1 MMGRLSRA
9 RWGFPGIEL
18 RVPVLALPDDR
29 RIWATVKAR
38 WEVADMIDVGG
49 GFEQSASPKLL
60 PPELRDELRL
70 GAAPA
75 LTTDSVVSPSVVAS
89 R

>member
-1 MMGRLSRA
+1 M
-9 RWGFPGIEL
+9 
-18 RVPVLALPDDR
+18 PVLALPDDQ

-49 GFEQSASPKLL
+49 GFEQSASPKVL
-60 PPELRDELRL
+60 PPELRNELRL
-70 GAAPA
+70 GEEPV
-75 LTTDSVVSPSVVAS
+75 LPTDSIVATSVEAS